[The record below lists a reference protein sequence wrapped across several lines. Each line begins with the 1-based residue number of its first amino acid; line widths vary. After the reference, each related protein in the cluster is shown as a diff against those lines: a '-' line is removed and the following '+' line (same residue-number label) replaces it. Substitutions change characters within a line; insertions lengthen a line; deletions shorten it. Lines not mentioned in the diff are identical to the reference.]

1 MGEGVWNRDD
11 EERLEAH
18 CTVREMWSMERK
30 GQERKG
36 SGRKHMGKRKRK
48 GEQQGWCGLWCME

>member
-36 SGRKHMGKRKRK
+36 
-48 GEQQGWCGLWCME
+48 